1 VFHLEVVKVDLDIAY
16 VCKTSRAQEGW
27 GVVETGMNG
36 DDGAAGDRA
45 RWGWAAAS
53 DVRAL
58 FRYAATYA
66 LTLIIFLLRVSSDGW
81 NHRLGAVSGHVLAP
95 DVRAL
100 AVPIQQGTGKEVS
113 CVVLA
118 HRLS

>member
-1 VFHLEVVKVDLDIAY
+1 VTCAH
-16 VCKTSRAQEGW
+16 
-27 GVVETGMNG
+27 
-36 DDGAAGDRA
+36 
-45 RWGWAAAS
+45 
-53 DVRAL
+53 AL
-58 FRYAATYA
+58 FRYAAIYA